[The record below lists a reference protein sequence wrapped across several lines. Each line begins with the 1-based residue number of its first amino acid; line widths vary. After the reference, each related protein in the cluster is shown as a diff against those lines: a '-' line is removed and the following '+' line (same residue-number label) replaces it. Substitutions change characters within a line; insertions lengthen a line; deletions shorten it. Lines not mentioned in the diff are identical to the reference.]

1 MELLFFAKYRIN
13 KNSLTKQISYLHTYD
28 RIVPLQYCFC
38 FTYVGV
44 LMVSLFPG
52 LVLAYLIGSIPTA
65 LIAGYVIGGIDIR
78 TTGSKNAG
86 ATNLYRSFGLK
97 PYILVL
103 GFDIFKGYAATS
115 LLTSYIETGSL
126 LRMQVEILCGSAAVL
141 GHIFTI
147 FARFRG
153 GKGVATAAGMLLAL
167 IPSQLLAAFGVYLL
181 VISVSHYVSLGSI
194 SAAIS
199 IPVIF
204 SVEYYLLG
212 HSYPVEIYIV
222 SGLLSILIV
231 VTHRS
236 NIARLVRGVESKTF
250 FFGNGRKEQN

>member
-1 MELLFFAKYRIN
+1 MSPLL
-13 KNSLTKQISYLHTYD
+13 L
-28 RIVPLQYCFC
+28 
-38 FTYVGV
+38 
-44 LMVSLFPG
+44 G
-52 LVLAYLIGSIPTA
+52 LIAAYLVGSIPTA

-103 GFDIFKGYAATS
+103 GFDIFKGYAATG
-115 LLTSYIETGSL
+115 LLSSYIEPGSL
-126 LRMQVEILCGSAAVL
+126 TQMQVEILCGVSAVF

-167 IPSQLLAAFGVYLL
+167 IPSHLLAAFGIYLL
-181 VISVSHYVSLGSI
+181 VISITHYVSLGSVF
-194 SAAIS
+194 AAIS

-204 SVEYYLLG
+204 FAEYYLFG
-212 HSYPVEIYIV
+212 HTYPSEIYIV

-236 NIARLVRGVESKTF
+236 NIDRLLRGVENKTF
-250 FFGNGRKEQN
+250 FFGNGR

>member
-1 MELLFFAKYRIN
+1 M
-13 KNSLTKQISYLHTYD
+13 
-28 RIVPLQYCFC
+28 VP
-38 FTYVGV
+38 
-44 LMVSLFPG
+44 LFPG
-52 LVLAYLIGSIPTA
+52 LLTAYLIGSIPTA
-65 LIAGYVIGGIDIR
+65 LLAGYIIAGIDIR

-103 GFDIFKGYAATS
+103 GFDIFKGYAAVG
-115 LLTSYIETGSL
+115 LLAPNIEPGSIAL
-126 LRMQVEILCGSAAVL
+126 LQVEILCGVAAVF

-181 VISVSHYVSLGSI
+181 VISITHYVSLGSI

-204 SVEYYLLG
+204 FIEYYLFG
-212 HSYPVEIYIV
+212 QSYPKEIYIV

-236 NIARLVRGVESKTF
+236 NIDRLIRGVESKTF
-250 FFGNGRKEQN
+250 FFGKGR

>member
-1 MELLFFAKYRIN
+1 M
-13 KNSLTKQISYLHTYD
+13 
-28 RIVPLQYCFC
+28 VPLI
-38 FTYVGV
+38 
-44 LMVSLFPG
+44 PG
-52 LVLAYLIGSIPTA
+52 LITAYLIGSIPTA
-65 LIAGYVIGGIDIR
+65 LLAGYFIGGVDIR

-103 GFDIFKGYAATS
+103 CFDIFKGFAVVGILAPYV
-115 LLTSYIETGSL
+115 EPGSISIL
-126 LRMQVEILCGSAAVL
+126 QAEILCGIAAVF

-167 IPSQLLAAFGVYLL
+167 IPSQLLAAFGLYLL
-181 VISVSHYVSLGSI
+181 VISISHYVSLGSI

-204 SVEYYLLG
+204 SVEYYLYG
-212 HSYPVEIYIV
+212 HTYPNEIYIV

-236 NIARLVRGVESKTF
+236 NIGRLIGGVENKTF
-250 FFGNGRKEQN
+250 FFGKGS